1 MLIGTATHIAT
12 RIDSDEQPTMNDDSL
27 LRFVFRSLYESQNI
41 DATIEELISFI
52 GTHFDVSR
60 VYIFENNDDN
70 TCCSNTF
77 EWCNVGIPPEKDH
90 LQNVSYITDIPGWPE
105 VYDERGI
112 LYCTDV
118 SNLDPLV
125 RQIVEPQGIKSM
137 LHCAIMDRGVFRGYV
152 GFDEC
157 TTNRLWTQGQ
167 ISTLEFLA
175 EVLAVFLIK
184 QRTLDKLLD
193 YQV

>member
-1 MLIGTATHIAT
+1 M
-12 RIDSDEQPTMNDDSL
+12 
-27 LRFVFRSLYESQNI
+27 
-41 DATIEELISFI
+41 
-52 GTHFDVSR
+52 
-60 VYIFENNDDN
+60 
-70 TCCSNTF
+70 
-77 EWCNVGIPPEKDH
+77 GIPPEKEN
-90 LQNVSYITDIPGWPE
+90 LQNISYITDIPGWPN

-118 SNLDPLV
+118 SDLDPLV

-137 LHCAIMDRGVFRGYV
+137 LHCAIMDRGIFRGYV

-167 ISTLEFLA
+167 VSTLEFLA

-184 QRTLDKLLD
+184 QRTLDKLQN